1 MRNGGSVDGRGIIN
15 GGPVGV
21 EFVSVDVGVDSADAG
36 YWRLRVCS
44 RISSSLV
51 RRIVRS
57 AGLLG
62 LWYWPT

>member
-1 MRNGGSVDGRGIIN
+1 MRNGGSTEGRGIIN

-21 EFVSVDVGVDSADAG
+21 GFVSEGMGVESAVGG
-36 YWRLRVCS
+36 YCRLRVCK

-57 AGLLG
+57 TRLLG
-62 LWYWPT
+62 L